1 MLPAVKPRGARGL
14 KQLSGNTLH
23 KMVRSNHDRTTST
36 CSDRSRSLR
45 YRNTRKSLD
54 VMPRPYLVW
63 RIWLSKPI
71 RQSRRADSNR
81 LPLLQLRVIT
91 QALQGVAQAC
101 HSRISKPLSLLSFA
115 RCCTVLRS
123 QWCQSGINSSCRHL
137 TLRPPNHPSC
147 YSARSCICLQVE
159 VRVHRNAES
168 RGV

>member
-63 RIWLSKPI
+63 RIWLSKP
-71 RQSRRADSNR
+71 NR
-81 LPLLQLRVIT
+81 ESHERTRTALLLIT
-91 QALQGVAQAC
+91 SDPSGVAGAC
-101 HSRISKPLSLLSFA
+101 TGLQISHF
-115 RCCTVLRS
+115 
-123 QWCQSGINSSCRHL
+123 
-137 TLRPPNHPSC
+137 
-147 YSARSCICLQVE
+147 
-159 VRVHRNAES
+159 
-168 RGV
+168 

>member
-54 VMPRPYLVW
+54 VMPRLCLVW

-91 QALQGVAQAC
+91 QALLGVAGVC
-101 HSRISKPLSLLSFA
+101 KRRVTTRYFVPWFA
-115 RCCTVLRS
+115 HYCGHC
-123 QWCQSGINSSCRHL
+123 
-137 TLRPPNHPSC
+137 
-147 YSARSCICLQVE
+147 
-159 VRVHRNAES
+159 VRVRVKLES
-168 RGV
+168 SILDGYSHWIPSMRRHAADGMGEALG